1 MKQYINKS
9 IRQARKYMV
18 FICGLL
24 LLQVRVYAQDNTT
37 ADQEK
42 PVEVK
47 PKPVKNTFQSVWII
61 DNQTVMVPV
70 KGTLEMDIMHRFGT
84 VDKGYTDFWG
94 LFASSNIRLG
104 LSYAP
109 IKNLSAGFGVIR
121 NAAAVSAGRSPST
134 VTGPIWDG
142 SIKYSL
148 ITQTKGRFPVSI
160 TYYGNAAYNTK
171 RDTEQ
176 VNFRHYSDRLSY
188 FHQLIIARKIS
199 NSLSIQVAPSISHQN
214 LVDGYFIKLN
224 DSTPEV
230 NPKMKFN
237 HIAIAFSG
245 RYKLSNGTALMV
257 NYDQPLTKHVRD
269 NPNPNLSVG
278 VEFNT
283 SGHSFQLFFT
293 NYSFLSPQINNLY
306 NHNAPFNYT
315 DAENKKI
322 TGGKFLL
329 GFNIT
334 RLWNY

>member
-1 MKQYINKS
+1 MKQYIKISNRS
-9 IRQARKYMV
+9 IRSHV
-18 FICGLL
+18 VLLCGLL
-24 LLQVRVYAQDNTT
+24 LLQVRVSAQDN
-37 ADQEK
+37 ASAEQEK
-42 PVEVK
+42 PVAVK
-47 PKPVKNTFQSVWII
+47 PKPVKNTFESVWII

-84 VDKGYTDFWG
+84 VEKGYSDFWG

-104 LSYAP
+104 LNYAP
-109 IKNLSAGFGVIR
+109 IKNLSAGIGVIR

-148 ITQTKGRFPVSI
+148 LRQTKGGFPVSVS
-160 TYYGNAAYNTK
+160 YYGNAAYNTK

-176 VNFRHYSDRLSY
+176 VNFRNYSDRLSF

-214 LVDGYFIKLN
+214 LVDGYFKKLN
-224 DSTPEV
+224 DSTLEV
-230 NPKMKFN
+230 NQKMKFN

-245 RYKLSNGTALMV
+245 RYKMSNGTALMV
-257 NYDQPLTKHVRD
+257 SYDQPLTKHVRD
-269 NPNPNLSVG
+269 NPNPNLSLG

-293 NYSFLSPQINNLY
+293 NYLYLSPQINNLY
-306 NHNAPFNYT
+306 NHNAPFDYT

-322 TGGKFLL
+322 SGGKFLL